1 MAILVNSN
9 GSDKGIETNT
19 SSGHMQKEQHKE
31 SKNMSE
37 NMSIPVSYP
46 IGMGCYNNN
55 NDWAQNPF
63 MYLIFLA
70 LFGQNGFGFGN
81 RGAGMT
87 PAGAEIAGNINSSV
101 DDARSK
107 IAEVKGMVEA
117 GKCDLAGIENILGTL
132 GLRVDSVKD
141 TVLGALNS
149 LDKSVMNGNY
159 NLASKICECC
169 CSTKQAISDAA
180 YATSSKIC
188 DVEKEILRQG
198 AAVAQG
204 FATLGFAEEKN
215 TGVIVNAITNTASSL
230 GFNQERNTNQIVQA
244 IQTENSATRQLMTQ
258 FHNEDLLLQKQ
269 TVIDDLTRRNEALSR
284 DSQTAYLISQLKT
297 TTTTTA

>member
-1 MAILVNSN
+1 MAILMSNSN
-9 GSDKGIETNT
+9 NSNKSETGNSSNSSHTNT
-19 SSGHMQKEQHKE
+19 TKEGT
-31 SKNMSE
+31 NMSE

-46 IGMGCYNNN
+46 IGMGCYNHN

-81 RGAGMT
+81 RGMT

-107 IAEVKGMVEA
+107 IAEVKGIVES

-198 AAVAQG
+198 AAVTQG

-215 TGVIVNAITNTASSL
+215 TGVIVNAITSAASSL